1 MSGALAPRA
10 RALRDAA
17 RRWRPARGDTWP
29 DLLFVPVAV
38 LLLGAYF
45 SWVNPYFLTEFNLT
59 NLFVQ
64 GAILAL
70 VAFGVTFVILSGE
83 FDLSVGSG
91 VALASVVAAFVM
103 RDTGSLALG
112 LAVAILVGCLI
123 GVFNGLVVTQLEVP
137 SFIATFGTLTIAA
150 GIALAA
156 TDGGVVTG
164 LPDGISVLPLDKF
177 LGIPWIVWLVIVS
190 FAVLYHLSKRT
201 AFGIRVLAVGGNR
214 EAARLAGIPVNRVR
228 FLCFLLSGMM
238 IGLAAIALTSRLQ
251 SGEPNAGQ
259 DLALDAVAAV
269 VIGGTSIFGGRGSL
283 ARTAWGVL
291 LIATMRN
298 GLDLEGVTDDLK
310 RVLIGLVLIAA
321 ASTDFVRRKLR
332 RRRVAAAVAER
343 L

>member
-1 MSGALAPRA
+1 MRRALAPRA
-10 RALRDAA
+10 RPLLDAVQS
-17 RRWRPARGDTWP
+17 WRPARGDTWP

-38 LLLGAYF
+38 LLLATYF
-45 SWVNPYFLTEFNLT
+45 SWVNPYFLTELNMKNL
-59 NLFVQ
+59 LVQ

-70 VAFGVTFVILSGE
+70 VSFGVTFVILSGE

-91 VALASVVAAFVM
+91 VALSSVVAAFVM
-103 RDTGSLALG
+103 RDTGSLVLG
-112 LAVAILVGCLI
+112 LVVAVLVGCAI
-123 GVFNGLVVTQLEVP
+123 GVINGLVVTKLEVP
-137 SFIATFGTLTIAA
+137 SFIATFGMLTIAA
-150 GIALAA
+150 GVALAA

-164 LPDGISVLPLDKF
+164 LPSEISVLALESF
-177 LGIPWIVWLVIVS
+177 LGLPWIVWLVIVA
-190 FAVLYHLSKRT
+190 FAALYHLQKRT

-214 EAARLAGIPVNRVR
+214 EAARLAGIPVDRVR
-228 FLCFLLSGMM
+228 FLCFVLSGVM
-238 IGLAAIALTSRLQ
+238 IGVAAIALTSRLQ

-310 RVLIGLVLIAA
+310 RVIIGLVLIAA

-332 RRRVAAAVAER
+332 RRRAGVSVPDPV
-343 L
+343 